1 MKINVDNSTDLLQ
14 LSTDNLLIDKL
25 QQQIEKDFI
34 LANVPLDMPLKFEPQ
49 SFVATILEKV
59 YYLMM
64 EHFTDYLN
72 LLYIIDV
79 PEKEFKHIKITDT
92 VEVANQVTFLI
103 LKREYQKVW
112 FRNMYK

>member
-1 MKINVDNSTDLLQ
+1 MKIDVDNSNDLLQ
-14 LSTDNLLIDKL
+14 LTTDNLLIDKL
-25 QQQIEKDFI
+25 QQQIEKDFM
-34 LANVPLDMPLKFEPQ
+34 LANVPLNMPFKFEPHL
-49 SFVATILEKV
+49 FIAAILEKV

-64 EHFTDYLN
+64 EHFTEYLN

-79 PEKEFKHIKITDT
+79 SERDFQHIKITDT

-112 FRNMYK
+112 FKNKYK